1 MSINLKSISSAK
13 HKSPPRI
20 FLYGTHGIGKS
31 TFAASM
37 PNPVF
42 LQTEDGLSGLD
53 VPSFPLATTSD
64 EIFQA
69 INSLYTEE
77 HDFKTV
83 VLDSADWLENIFVR
97 EIEDKYDAKDL
108 AYGKAAVFLADK
120 WREMLAGLNA
130 LRNDKGMVVCIL
142 GHQNIK
148 RFDSPETEGYDRFE
162 PKLQARSSALVQE
175 WSDVVFFASYK
186 TIIKKEDVGFGKT
199 NNRGISNGERILYT
213 NERPAALAKNRYSM
227 PDTLP
232 MNWESVVATIK

>member
-69 INSLYTEE
+69 INSLYTED

-83 VLDSADWLENIFVR
+83 VLDSADWLENIFVK
-97 EIEDKYDAKDL
+97 EIETKFDAKDL

-130 LRNDKGMVVCIL
+130 LRNDKGMIVCVL
-142 GHQNIK
+142 GHMDIK
-148 RFDSPETEGYDRFE
+148 RFDSPETESYDRFQ
-162 PKLQARSSALVQE
+162 PKLQTRSSALVQE
-175 WSDVVFFASYK
+175 WVDCVFFANYK

-199 NNRGISNGERILYT
+199 NNRGITNGERLIYT
-213 NERPAALAKNRYSM
+213 SETPAFLAKNRYS
-227 PDTLP
+227 LP
-232 MNWESVVATIK
+232 PSLPFSWEALQNSI